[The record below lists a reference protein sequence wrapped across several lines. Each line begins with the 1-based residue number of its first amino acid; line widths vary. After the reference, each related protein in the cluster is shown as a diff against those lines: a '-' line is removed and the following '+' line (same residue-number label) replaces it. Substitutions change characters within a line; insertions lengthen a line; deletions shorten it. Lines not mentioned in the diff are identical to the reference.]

1 MIHAGMMRWAE
12 SIHKTK
18 LCADLKVIL
27 VGLRACL
34 CCSRVLSE
42 CHVCRKNL
50 IPKWSRDLFTI
61 LINCTFCVPLAAL
74 IPSICL
80 LEASG
85 KGISLQNLSKQKV
98 DRDADRFQPCPT
110 GGVGRLIVCEAALFL
125 CMWLKESVRKTW
137 LAQKGILPLFPIGWG
152 LS

>member
-18 LCADLKVIL
+18 LCADVKVIL
-27 VGLRACL
+27 VGLRACV

-80 LEASG
+80 LETSG
-85 KGISLQNLSKQKV
+85 KGISLQNLSKRKV
-98 DRDADRFQPCPT
+98 GRDADQFQPRPA
-110 GGVGRLIVCEAALFL
+110 GGVGQLIICEAALLL
-125 CMWLKESVRKTW
+125 CMWLKKSVRKSW
-137 LAQKGILPLFPIGWG
+137 LVQKGMLSLFPVRSG